1 MDILICNSLEYL
13 HGVTQTAALS
23 SRYKL
28 ILACMDGEDGLMLN
42 LAGTDS
48 TLIAIQASKPRSNP
62 WIRKQERREKALVC
76 YSLTLLFSN
85 ML

>member
-1 MDILICNSLEYL
+1 M
-13 HGVTQTAALS
+13 TQIAAPF
-23 SRYKL
+23 SRDQL

-48 TLIAIQASKPRSNP
+48 TLIALQASKPRSNP

-76 YSLTLLFSN
+76 RSLTLLFSS